1 MNPRRG
7 PRADTLERSQDGAVQ
22 HKSDL
27 ATQGQWA
34 VTTGRGWLVRVE
46 GAALQGEALHHG

>member
-1 MNPRRG
+1 MSRGRG
-7 PRADTLERSQDGAVQ
+7 PRADTLERSQGGAVQ

-34 VTTGRGWLVRVE
+34 VTTGRGWLAR
-46 GAALQGEALHHG
+46 AAGGGEATSQR

>member
-1 MNPRRG
+1 VG
-7 PRADTLERSQDGAVQ
+7 AVTRAETLERSQGGAVQ

-34 VTTGRGWLVRVE
+34 VTTDRGWLVRAE
-46 GAALQGEALHHG
+46 GDGEAASW